1 MKKLKSLLLT
11 LAMLLCTIS
20 ASAHD
25 FEVDGIYYNIT
36 DSEKLTVAVTYR
48 GGGNGFV
55 SSNSYSGD
63 VVIPETVTYESKTY
77 SVTSIGDDA
86 FCYCT
91 RLTSVTIPEGVTS
104 IGSYAFEGCSSLT
117 SVTIPN
123 SVISIGGY
131 AFEGTAWYNNQ
142 PDGVVYAGKV
152 AYKYKGTMPSNTNIE
167 LAEGTISIGY
177 QAFYNCSSLTSVTIP
192 NSVTSIGFG
201 AFEGCSSLT
210 SVSIPN
216 SVTSIGARAFKDC
229 SSLTSVTI
237 PDGVAIIGST
247 AFYRCS
253 NLTSVTI
260 PDGVTSISNYT
271 FSGCSSLTSVTIGNS
286 VTSIGNSAFSGCS
299 SLNEITCKAETPPT
313 TGTSVFEGID
323 KTIPLYVP
331 KGSVLKYKAAAN
343 WKDFVIIREIAETET
358 GVYLTIT
365 DCANGNVKLKVD
377 EDKPYFTLKI
387 EAETGWHIH
396 SVTFNDGDV
405 TAELSADGEY
415 TTPAIGTDSRLNIVY
430 AQGSSSVNSVSDSKI
445 KVWASGNNIIV
456 DNAIL
461 NETINV
467 YTLDGMKITSVNANN
482 NRVEI
487 PLTTGVVY
495 IVKVADKVLKIAL

>member
-1 MKKLKSLLLT
+1 MKRLKSMFAT
-11 LAMLLCTIS
+11 LAMLLFSIS

-25 FEVDGIYYNIT
+25 FYMYGIYYNIT

-48 GGGNGFV
+48 G
-55 SSNSYSGD
+55 SYSTSYSNEYSGD
-63 VVIPETVTYESKTY
+63 VVIPETVTYDSKTY
-77 SVTSIGDDA
+77 AVTSIGGSA
-86 FCYCT
+86 FRNCT
-91 RLTSVTIPEGVTS
+91 
-104 IGSYAFEGCSSLT
+104 SLT
-117 SVTIPN
+117 SVTIGDG
-123 SVISIGGY
+123 VTSIGKDAFYNCNRLTSVHISDIAAWCNIKFSDYSSNPLYYAKHLYMNGKEITELIIPDSVTSIGKY
-131 AFEGTAWYNNQ
+131 AFEY
-142 PDGVVYAGKV
+142 
-152 AYKYKGTMPSNTNIE
+152 
-167 LAEGTISIGY
+167 
-177 QAFYNCSSLTSVTIP
+177 CSSLTSVTIP
-192 NSVTSIGFG
+192 NSVTSIGSS
-201 AFEGCSSLT
+201 AFE
-210 SVSIPN
+210 
-216 SVTSIGARAFKDC
+216 R
-229 SSLTSVTI
+229 
-237 PDGVAIIGST
+237 
-247 AFYRCS
+247 
-253 NLTSVTI
+253 
-260 PDGVTSISNYT
+260 
-271 FSGCSSLTSVTIGNS
+271 
-286 VTSIGNSAFSGCS
+286 CS

-358 GVYLTIT
+358 DVYLTIT

-387 EAETGWHIH
+387 EAETGWHVH

-445 KVWASGNNIIV
+445 KVWTSGNNIIV

-467 YTLDGMKITSVNANN
+467 YTLDGMKTTSVNANS

-495 IVKVADKVLKIAL
+495 IVKVADKVLKVAL